1 MSPTSRSPRAHRVG
15 ASFAA
20 LALAALSFAPAPAHA
35 PAANERPVRGEGI
48 QERHPEASE
57 AIQQLKSPY
66 CPGFMLEVCSSSQ
79 GAALRDSLQMLAE
92 EGWSSDEIVEWVLA
106 NHGEE
111 YRALPKRTG
120 ASLLLAW
127 VVPPLG
133 VFVGFAAAIVALRR
147 MRASRPPR
155 AVPEGD
161 LSPED
166 EERLRQAMREVD
178 AEEEATFF

>member
-1 MSPTSRSPRAHRVG
+1 MRLRSRTARFTRAGTLLAAVG
-15 ASFAA
+15 LTLAFGP
-20 LALAALSFAPAPAHA
+20 LALSAQ
-35 PAANERPVRGEGI
+35 AANERPVRGDGI
-48 QERHPEASE
+48 RESHPEAQK

-79 GAALRDSLQMLAE
+79 GAALRDSIQMLAE
-92 EGWSSDEIVEWVLA
+92 QGRTSDEIVEWMLA

-133 VFVGFAAAIVALRR
+133 VLLGFAIVIVALRR
-147 MRASRPPR
+147 MRAQRPPR
-155 AVPEGD
+155 ALPEGD

-166 EERLRQAMREVD
+166 QARLRQAMREID